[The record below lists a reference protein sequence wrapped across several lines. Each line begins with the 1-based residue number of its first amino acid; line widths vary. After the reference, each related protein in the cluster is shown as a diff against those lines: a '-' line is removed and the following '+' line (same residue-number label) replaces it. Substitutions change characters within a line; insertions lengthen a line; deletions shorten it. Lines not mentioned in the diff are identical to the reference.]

1 MMVHQERRAWYPA
14 GSYNKSPAYELNI
27 TVRTSAESCRVT
39 AIFCLRGRTMEIFL
53 YALRQNATARPN
65 RQSLLPCWWCDH
77 ALVPVV
83 LAASYERTIQIFLV
97 ANQHNHRVSGM
108 EINSLYCHEA
118 GCSMPCS
125 CSCRV
130 SAILWTIVTYKI
142 HIVYVQCVW
151 NCILDTYNVY
161 VICTLAKYIQYIYFF
176 MRLY

>member
-83 LAASYERTIQIFLV
+83 LAASYGRTIQIFLV
-97 ANQHNHRVSGM
+97 ANQYDHRVCGM

-118 GCSMPCS
+118 GCSMWFARCSVYAIRVICS

-130 SAILWTIVTYKI
+130 SGTLWTIVTYKI
-142 HIVYVQCVW
+142 HIVYVQMCMKLH
-151 NCILDTYNVY
+151 IG
-161 VICTLAKYIQYIYFF
+161 YI
-176 MRLY
+176 